1 VSGLQT
7 AYGKAFE
14 YACLNSLYVLL
25 SPSQD
30 VQIVG
35 TPQLETAQGYFN
47 EVAGGLRDNLTLAGN
62 AAARVIIRLEPQ
74 LGHPGDNVPLFLSLQ
89 ADSQG
94 QRGDVRDILCIRRQ
108 NGWEIGLSC
117 KHNNAAV
124 KHNRLSATIDF
135 GAEWFG
141 IPCTRDYF
149 STVAPLFEE
158 LRAIRENSNDTAL
171 WSGIADKSEHF
182 YVPLLRAFMDE
193 LARMDSANPHA
204 VPGRL
209 VRYLVGNNDFYKVIT
224 DDRRRA
230 TRVEA
235 INLAGTLNRPSG
247 LQQSIVSVQRLRLP
261 TRFFHIGFKEE
272 SETTVEIVCDEGW
285 SVSMRI
291 HNASQYVE
299 PSLKFDVKLIALPH
313 TIHAQVEPW

>member
-14 YACLNSLYVLL
+14 YACLNSLYALL

-35 TPQLETAQGYFN
+35 TPQLETALGYFN
-47 EVAGGLRDNLTLAGN
+47 EVAGGLRDNLALAGN
-62 AAARVIIRLEPQ
+62 AAARVIVRLEPQ
-74 LGHPGDNVPLFLSLQ
+74 LGHPGDNVPLYLSLQ

-108 NGWEIGLSC
+108 NGWEVGLSC

-124 KHNRLSATIDF
+124 KHSRLSATIDF

-141 IPCTRDYF
+141 IPCAKGYF
-149 STVAPLFEE
+149 NAVVPLFEE
-158 LRAIRENSNDTAL
+158 LRAIRENSSAAAL
-171 WSGIADKSEHF
+171 WSGIADKNERF

-193 LARMDSANPHA
+193 LARMDSTNPHT

-209 VRYLVGNNDFYKVIT
+209 VRYLVGSNDFYKVIT
-224 DDRRRA
+224 DDRHRA

-235 INLAGTLNRPSG
+235 INLAGTLNRPSAE
-247 LQQSIVSVQRLRLP
+247 QQPIVKVQQLKLP
-261 TRFFHIGFKEE
+261 TQFFNVGFLKGRKNTIG
-272 SETTVEIVCDEGW
+272 VVCDEGW

-291 HNASQYVE
+291 HNASRRVE
-299 PSLKFDVKLIALPH
+299 PSLKFDVNLIALPRNV
-313 TIHAQVEPW
+313 HAQVEPW